1 VEPPEHAFTRET
13 RMITKPGSITLIAA
27 LSVMFTL
34 SPDTATA
41 QIIQIK
47 TVPVAT
53 GDQFLIHP
61 TARMGMANVS
71 IALDDPL
78 LDPFVNPALGS
89 ALEQSRLFG
98 APSYYRIA
106 NGNGSGRTL
115 PLGIMIAGQKYF
127 GTASVALQ
135 QLQPA
140 NRWGAFCCFGDGT
153 VGRLQNSW
161 VDPSSLR
168 DRSATNMYASGSLG
182 RRIGDGRTAIGIS
195 AAYSGLDALDGVDL
209 LYASSQSIRQDGHST
224 DFRLGLTRAMGAEQR
239 LDLLL
244 MHSRIDMTHDVRY
257 VDVTWSPTWQPTTV
271 IRDVLNHDQ
280 TRIWGAQAGYTRPL
294 EEDGWRAGLIGRINY
309 MTHPKIPDYEIMN
322 IPRDPGHSWAYNL
335 GLGSSREDGPVSF
348 GIDVVYE
355 PIWSNTWADT
365 EAEIT
370 TPGGTIIP
378 AGGKTVENDFRFN
391 NAHLRIGA
399 GREAGRLG
407 FQLGL
412 HVRSI
417 SYEMDQYNFITASA
431 RQQSESWMEWT
442 PSWGLVGRF
451 PELEVRYSGRYISG
465 TGRPGLAFTGFA
477 DGARLASANFILA
490 PAGPLNLQESGVL
503 SHQVAVSV
511 PIGARR

>member
-1 VEPPEHAFTRET
+1 MKTFRRSIHLIGSLTL
-13 RMITKPGSITLIAA
+13 MIALLPLAGAA
-27 LSVMFTL
+27 QV
-34 SPDTATA
+34 
-41 QIIQIK
+41 IQIK

-61 TARMGMANVS
+61 SARMGMANVS

-89 ALEQSRLFG
+89 LMEQSRLFG
-98 APSYYRIA
+98 APSYYSIA
-106 NGNGSGRTL
+106 NRNGSGRTL
-115 PLGIMIAGQKYF
+115 PLGLMFAGQRLF

-140 NRWGAFCCFGDGT
+140 TNWGGFCCFISAADGG
-153 VGRLQNSW
+153 VRNST
-161 VDPSSLR
+161 VDPSALSN
-168 DRSATNMYASGSLG
+168 RSATNLYASGSVGSRL
-182 RRIGDGRTAIGIS
+182 GDGRTAIGIS
-195 AAYSGLDALDGVDL
+195 AAYAGLGAMDGVDL
-209 LYASSQSIRQDGHST
+209 LYANSQSIRQDGNLT
-224 DFRLGLTRAMGAEQR
+224 DFRLGLTRLMDEEQR

-244 MHSRIDMTHDVRY
+244 LHSRIDMTHDVRY
-257 VDVTWSPTWQPTTV
+257 ADVTWSPTWQPTV
-271 IRDVLNHDQ
+271 VVRDVRNLDQ

-294 EEDGWRAGLIGRINY
+294 DEHGWRAGLMGNINY

-335 GLGSSREDGPVSF
+335 GLGSSRQDGPVSF

-365 EAEIT
+365 ETEIT
-370 TPGGTIIP
+370 TQGGTTIP
-378 AGGKTVENDFRFN
+378 AGGKTVENHFRFN

-417 SYEMDQYNFITASA
+417 SYEMDQYNFITDRA

-442 PSWGLVGRF
+442 PSWGLAGRF
-451 PELEVRYSGRYISG
+451 PDLEVRYSGRYISG
-465 TGRPGLAFTGFA
+465 TGRPGLAFTGTA
-477 DGARLASANFILA
+477 DVGRFGASNFILA

-511 PIGARR
+511 PLGPAR

>member
-1 VEPPEHAFTRET
+1 MKTKLRWIPLMAGLSA
-13 RMITKPGSITLIAA
+13 MIA
-27 LSVMFTL
+27 LS
-34 SPDTATA
+34 PAAAAT

-61 TARMGMANVS
+61 SARIGMANVS

-78 LDPFVNPALGS
+78 LDPFVNPALGAS
-89 ALEQSRLFG
+89 LEQSRIFG
-98 APSYYRIA
+98 APAYYRIA
-106 NGNGSGRTL
+106 NRNGSGRTL
-115 PLGIMIAGQKYF
+115 PLGMMLAGQRYF
-127 GTASVALQ
+127 GTVSVALQ

-140 NRWGAFCCFGDGT
+140 TNWGGFCCFIRATDVLINT
-153 VGRLQNSW
+153 TPR
-161 VDPSSLR
+161 DPSALSN
-168 DRSATNMYASGSLG
+168 RSATNMYASGSLG

-195 AAYSGLDALDGVDL
+195 AAYAGLDALDGVDL
-209 LYASSQSIRQDGHST
+209 LYATSQSIRQNGQST
-224 DFRLGLTRAMGAEQR
+224 DFRLGLTRAMEEEQR

-244 MHSRIDMTHDVRY
+244 VHSRIDMTHDVRY
-257 VDVTWSPTWQPTTV
+257 ADVTWSPTWQPTVV
-271 IRDVLNHDQ
+271 IRDVRNQDQ

-294 EEDGWRAGLIGRINY
+294 DEDGWRAGVIGRINY

-335 GLGSSREDGPVSF
+335 GLGSSRQDGPVSF

-365 EAEIT
+365 ETEIS

-391 NAHLRIGA
+391 NAHLRLGA

-417 SYEMDQYNFITASA
+417 SYEMDQYNFITATA

-442 PSWGLVGRF
+442 PTWGLVGRF
-451 PELEVRYSGRYISG
+451 PEIEVRYSGRYISG
-465 TGRPGLAFTGFA
+465 TGRPGLAFTGTP

-490 PAGPLNLQESGVL
+490 PSGPLNLQESGVL
-503 SHQVAVSV
+503 SHQVAVSM